1 MILHAHRG
9 GHIIQGSRLIF
20 GSGFLLAR
28 SETVVAE
35 FVEVHLDK
43 VLAVFG
49 CTTLLLLA
57 LLVIFSSF
65 EFRATDTTT
74 GE

>member
-1 MILHAHRG
+1 VILLAHRNG
-9 GHIIQGSRLIF
+9 QIIQGSRFIF
-20 GSGFLLAR
+20 SSGFLLAC

-43 VLAVFG
+43 KFAVFG

-57 LLVIFSSF
+57 LLDVFSSF
-65 EFRATDTTT
+65 EFRATDTVT